1 MGESMNTIK
10 LYNGLDIPCIG
21 FGTDRTFIYLRK
33 NIFAGATEFLKDI
46 TVGHGYHWKR
56 DTSIIN
62 IVKQAPSI
70 GCHLFDTSS
79 AYGQSERV
87 LGHCLKEYSRNEYFL
102 VTKLSNQEQREGN
115 VRQAL
120 LHSLKHLKTDSVD
133 LYLMHWPQPD
143 TYLDCWKQMEQL
155 YKEGYAKAIGVCNF
169 KEHHFD
175 QLMRIA
181 EIKPMVCQIESHP
194 LFPQNNMLSY
204 CKENNIQMM
213 AYTPTGRM
221 DARIKSSESMKKISA
236 KYQKNIAQ
244 VILRWHYQRGAIP
257 VVNTTSIEHLKD
269 NMDIFDFSLQPDEMK
284 MIDMMNINCRLR
296 YDPDTVD
303 FTKC

>member
-1 MGESMNTIK
+1 
-10 LYNGLDIPCIG
+10 
-21 FGTDRTFIYLRK
+21 
-33 NIFAGATEFLKDI
+33 
-46 TVGHGYHWKR
+46 
-56 DTSIIN
+56 
-62 IVKQAPSI
+62 
-70 GCHLFDTSS
+70 
-79 AYGQSERV
+79 
-87 LGHCLKEYSRNEYFL
+87 
-102 VTKLSNQEQREGN
+102 
-115 VRQAL
+115 
-120 LHSLKHLKTDSVD
+120 
-133 LYLMHWPQPD
+133 MHWPQPD

-244 VILRWHYQRGAIP
+244 VILRWHYQRGVIP

-284 MIDMMNINCRLR
+284 MIDMMNINCRLVTGQINSNEHHR
-296 YDPDTVD
+296 QEAIKSSQHIKITPITPKV
-303 FTKC
+303 FFKKSTITHHSIRSINTPIIQPIIQPIITSP

>member
-1 MGESMNTIK
+1 MNTIK

-221 DARIKSSESMKKISA
+221 DARIKSSES
-236 KYQKNIAQ
+236 
-244 VILRWHYQRGAIP
+244 
-257 VVNTTSIEHLKD
+257 VVFSGNNTCAGGLLVNLYS
-269 NMDIFDFSLQPDEMK
+269 
-284 MIDMMNINCRLR
+284 
-296 YDPDTVD
+296 
-303 FTKC
+303 